1 MGIITFFRSF
11 EKVSTQPAD
20 ALPQVQLRD
29 VGNQGDVHVHQV
41 FLKIKNNSSVPG
53 KIAKKGANFKFEF
66 FHIKVP
72 QVRSSADRRG
82 GRRRRIWRRIR
93 ILRRRLAWCFP
104 VIIKILFLDK
114 KCFPGASSYGVYGQT
129 QYDNVEDDDED
140 GDDYDEDDEESEEED
155 DDKE

>member
-11 EKVSTQPAD
+11 KKVSTQPAD

-41 FLKIKNNSSVPG
+41 FLLNNSAIPG
-53 KIAKKGANFKFEF
+53 KIAIKVLILNLIF

-140 GDDYDEDDEESEEED
+140 GDDDDEDDEESEEED